1 MSIFHYI
8 HQYIH
13 KCILPN
19 RHRIVQRKVHLE
31 ENLDTPKDHSC
42 LYHMKEEEE
51 KEKLKEMFSLLIKI
65 KNYSNR

>member
-1 MSIFHYI
+1 
-8 HQYIH
+8 
-13 KCILPN
+13 
-19 RHRIVQRKVHLE
+19 E